1 MKICLEQTKGND
13 KFHEKSSG
21 LVDSGFVKTYD
32 ELIGQVL
39 PCLLGPFGAVAHYL
53 G

>member
-1 MKICLEQTKGND
+1 MKICLEQIKGNN